1 METPHYPEISHVLDV
16 FYYHAVCG
24 VARVFR
30 RSAAYILVAA
40 ASAARMTSAPAG
52 VPFSF
57 SNSPYG
63 VP

>member
-1 METPHYPEISHVLDV
+1 VETPHYTEIPHVWDV
-16 FYYHAVCG
+16 FITTMCG
-24 VARVFR
+24 VATVFR

-40 ASAARMTSAPAG
+40 ASAARMTSALAG

>member
-1 METPHYPEISHVLDV
+1 MAGPTAHGYGRH
-16 FYYHAVCG
+16 G
-24 VARVFR
+24 Q
-30 RSAAYILVAA
+30 AYILLAA
-40 ASAARMTSAPAG
+40 ASAARITAASAG